1 MEARMSDYGEKVNA
15 MLELCY
21 GIASETHSTGNYKIA
36 LLAAGRVAQ
45 LAETAAKLTGALGP
59 EPAATSFNAIL
70 LSPEWR
76 QLERTLMAAL
86 APYAEARER
95 VATALLTSIPEKVT
109 DE

>member
-1 MEARMSDYGEKVNA
+1 MTDEPKENVAQARRICFEILNECRSSGNVKV
-15 MLELCY
+15 
-21 GIASETHSTGNYKIA
+21 A
-36 LLAAGRVAQ
+36 LAAAGRVGQ
-45 LAETAAKLTGALGP
+45 LAEVEARLSGALGP